1 MIQETGERKIGWN
14 VINTELKDTITAVT
28 SMKFQKP
35 RQSPEYF
42 KKYFGDMY
50 LRAFSCNGI
59 VHRRPRMGRRVFS
72 SSILLWGRFR
82 SVVLCELES
91 VSYC

>member
-50 LRAFSCNGI
+50 LRAFSCN
-59 VHRRPRMGRRVFS
+59 
-72 SSILLWGRFR
+72 
-82 SVVLCELES
+82 
-91 VSYC
+91 